1 MKEALLKQL
10 FAPVKAR
17 YRLLLVFPVCNLLLL
32 AIVVLFLKAPK
43 EAILVSMGAISFI
56 VFLTGTKKFASL
68 FYLSSLLF
76 NALIFFTT
84 WSVES
89 FWSRGWGLSM
99 MITLTIGYFLSHE
112 VLDFYRKEEKDFKD
126 SEVEKGLW
134 KNRFETLRD
143 AHNLEIGGLEDDLI
157 KTKEG
162 LDEKN
167 NQIAAL
173 EKLVEVTHKEAAI
186 LSKQKHELL
195 DKLACEND
203 PRNEEE
209 IKRQNLSL
217 EKQLHELRFLER
229 DVQALKEEKE
239 TFISKISALQEHNR
253 LLQQED
259 SLSKIEA
266 LQQEIITLREEKE
279 AIAPEKGYSKEQIY
293 KMIEDLS
300 VYSVDKTQLDA
311 VLLELREKFQDKD
324 KPFKWQVW
332 KGEKKEK
339 KAFEKKGKISMLDLG
354 KGLKI

>member
-1 MKEALLKQL
+1 MKEALLKQF

-17 YRLLLVFPVCNLLLL
+17 YRLLLVFPVCNLLFLSIAL
-32 AIVVLFLKAPK
+32 LFLKAPK
-43 EAILVSMGAISFI
+43 EAILISMGGISFI
-56 VFLTGTKKFASL
+56 VFLIGTKKFTFL
-68 FYLSSLLF
+68 FYLSSLVF

-84 WSVES
+84 WSLES
-89 FWSRGWGLSM
+89 YWSRGWGLSM
-99 MITLTIGYFLSHE
+99 MITLTIGYFLSTE
-112 VLDFYRKEEKDFKD
+112 VLDFYRKEEKESKD
-126 SEVEKGLW
+126 TEVEKGLW

-157 KTKEG
+157 KTKE
-162 LDEKN
+162 LLEEKN

-173 EKLVEVTHKEAAI
+173 EKLVEVTHKEASM

-195 DKLACEND
+195 DKLRYEND
-203 PRNEEE
+203 TRNEEE

-266 LQQEIITLREEKE
+266 LEQEVISLREEKE
-279 AIAPEKGYSKEQIY
+279 SLSPEKGYNKDQIY
-293 KMIEDLS
+293 KIIEELS
-300 VYSVDKTQLDA
+300 VFSSDKTHLDA
-311 VLLELREKFQDKD
+311 ILLELKEKFQDKD

-339 KAFEKKGKISMLDLG
+339 KVAEKKGKISMLDLG